1 MDSLLKKYNILF
13 ITITLFVFSCK
24 QAETKQ
30 AQYISADKSFS
41 LDGSNH
47 IASKVNEKN
56 PDDISLETHITP
68 LKDSLHISW
77 QILKQ
82 DFPASWEYSFCD
94 NTSCYFELP
103 KNNTLNVITKSNCKD
118 EGALKLQVNTSGVKG
133 SGSLVLLLQ
142 NKSQNTCDTLYF
154 EAEF

>member
-1 MDSLLKKYNILF
+1 MDSRLRKYNTLF
-13 ITITLFVFSCK
+13 IAITLLVISCK

-30 AQYISADKSFS
+30 AQYISSDKSFS

-47 IASKVNEKN
+47 VASKVNEKN

-68 LKDSLHISW
+68 LKDSLHITW

-103 KNNTLNVITKSNCKD
+103 KSNSLNVITKSNCKE

-133 SGSLVLLLQ
+133 SGSLVLLIQ
-142 NKSQNTCDTLYF
+142 SESQNVSDTLYF
-154 EAEF
+154 EAKF